1 MAAKGIPRHIK
12 LDNTQGNNKI
22 VKILYGHP
30 ADYIVWPNT
39 DKIVH
44 GVESYYDVTQA
55 FMKGAY
61 NCEKKILHIPGG
73 HYMSDHHRLNIVKE
87 NMNKEEEEERKKKGT
102 PGQIYKEIVLVRED
116 GTREHYSKFD
126 AVTIQY

>member
-1 MAAKGIPRHIK
+1 MAATGKSTHTK
-12 LDNTQGNNKI
+12 LDNTLGNNKI
-22 VKILYGHP
+22 VSILYGHP

-39 DKIVH
+39 KVIIH
-44 GVESYYDVTQA
+44 GKEYYTDVTKA

-61 NCEKKILHIPGG
+61 NSEKKILHIPGG

-87 NMNKEEEEERKKKGT
+87 NMNEEEEASLKNGT
-102 PGQIYKEIVLVRED
+102 PGQIYKEIILVRED